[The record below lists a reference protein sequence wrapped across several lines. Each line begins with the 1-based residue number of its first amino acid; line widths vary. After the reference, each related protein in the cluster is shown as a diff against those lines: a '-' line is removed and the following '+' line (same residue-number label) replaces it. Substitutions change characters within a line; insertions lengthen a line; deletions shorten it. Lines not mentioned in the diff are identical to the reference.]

1 MLEVVL
7 TPRFTRSPLFLQQ
20 RDPEGSKAGLLGPEP
35 LVAHPHPT
43 PCHEAPQKGRGRGRG
58 RSLGAA

>member
-7 TPRFTRSPLFLQQ
+7 TPHFTRSPLFLQQ

-35 LVAHPHPT
+35 LVPHPL
-43 PCHEAPQKGRGRGRG
+43 P
-58 RSLGAA
+58 